1 MTGHRDLAPSPW
13 IVRFAPLVAAGA
25 RILDLACGHGRHARW
40 FASRGASVLAVDRD
54 TAALAA
60 LACVPGVETREVDL
74 EAGDWPLQGT
84 FDAIVVTHYLH
95 RPSFATMLGSIAA
108 DGVLLYETFAQ
119 GNERYG
125 SPSNPAFLLA
135 QDELLERVRGRLTVV
150 AFEQGSVHQ
159 GGRHAVVQ
167 RIAAVGTARGWP
179 PLLA

>member
-1 MTGHRDLAPSPW
+1 MTDHRDLAPSPW

-25 RILDLACGHGRHARW
+25 RVLDLACGHGRHARW

-54 TAALAA
+54 SAALAA
-60 LACVPGVETREVDL
+60 LAGIPGVETRALDL
-74 EAGDWPLQGT
+74 EAGDWPLQGS

-95 RPSFATMLGSIAA
+95 RPSFASMLGAIAS
-108 DGVLLYETFAQ
+108 DGLLLYETFAL

-135 QDELLERVRGRLTVV
+135 PHELLERVRGRLTVV

-159 GGRHAVVQ
+159 HGRHAVVQ
-167 RIAAVGTARGWP
+167 RIAAVGSARAWP
-179 PLLA
+179 PQLA